1 MIACI
6 MLINLRGGWYE
17 GTSLDPRYNL
27 SFIVNQ
33 STVIDQPIIGV
44 SINYRLSA
52 YGWLYSNE
60 TLKEG
65 VTNLGLRDQRSES
78 PVSFNSS
85 G

>member
-1 MIACI
+1 
-6 MLINLRGGWYE
+6 MLINLSGGWFE

-33 STVIDQPIIGV
+33 STVINQPIIGV

-52 YGWLYSNE
+52 YGWLFSNE

-65 VTNLGLRDQRSES
+65 VTNLGLRDQRFVELWPLS
-78 PVSFNSS
+78 SFERD
-85 G
+85 